1 MNSYHVTCRELEIQR
16 QSRRRISSLKHV
28 VFCFKDLR
36 ASLCGLVDADRSPE
50 FAETKA
56 NDSSITRHQRSL
68 LTSLRGRKATLKT
81 DSAKAIGPHQRS
93 ATPPWPSMRC
103 WHAWQNWEAPASVFG
118 SGTLG
123 SVKRGARPARSAWH
137 SVRSRPAIPTCPS
150 TLTSR
155 QRHSIRLRPAWAS

>member
-36 ASLCGLVDADRSPE
+36 ASLCGLVDADRSTE

-81 DSAKAIGPHQRS
+81 DSAKAIGRISDRPHRHGLQCVAGTRGRTGKPLL
-93 ATPPWPSMRC
+93 AFL
-103 WHAWQNWEAPASVFG
+103 EAERWG
-118 SGTLG
+118 
-123 SVKRGARPARSAWH
+123 R
-137 SVRSRPAIPTCPS
+137 
-150 TLTSR
+150 
-155 QRHSIRLRPAWAS
+155 